1 MQHGHMNVKLDSV
14 ESRVDENMFT
24 LTFQMNINLRST
36 TWRVLPELTLM
47 AGGCQHSSQATSKLA
62 KF

>member
-1 MQHGHMNVKLDSV
+1 MHGHTNVKLDSV

-36 TWRVLPELTLM
+36 TLRVLPELTLM
-47 AGGCQHSSQATSKLA
+47 AGRCQHSSQA